1 MNQLDMS
8 KAYTL
13 PKIDRSQNFYHLASI
28 QIVGQSIPS
37 VMVGKLLFEQY
48 GAGTTVNSIIIGN
61 LILWLIGLA
70 IISMV
75 YQAHTNA
82 IENISGYLGKYG
94 GLTFALSLI
103 IAFLIW
109 YVNQINISIISLK
122 SILQFRNYW
131 KDGFDIRI
139 GAVLGLLSAVLSIG
153 GIRLLKWLTVIAFP
167 FLFCYYAYAVIVSQ
181 ESPVFEGSW
190 GLSLPAVVSVV
201 LLNLPG
207 TINLPTFFRHSKSKA
222 NSFLALTIMT
232 VFTILFECA
241 TIWMDFSGA
250 IEFSDVNTPT
260 PLVTMLILPFVS
272 FLIIT
277 SVCSN
282 LINIYLASAC
292 YESFIP
298 KFSGTK
304 GHAIMG
310 LIGTAAYTFIQISS
324 PINFLINLLNAYI
337 GIMGIILLIAVMARL
352 IIKHRPRKYEKVINC
367 ASWLFGC
374 VVSTYLEVKQPDAA
388 IHSLFFG
395 MSASVLFF
403 LVVFFI
409 EETYWSIQKI
419 SLEERKPLKDNEA

>member
-1 MNQLDMS
+1 MNNIKSPLR
-8 KAYTL
+8 
-13 PKIDRSQNFYHLASI
+13 KIDLNQNFYHLACI
-28 QIVGQSIPS
+28 QTVGLSIPTA
-37 VMVGKLLFEQY
+37 MIGKLMSAEF
-48 GAGTTVNSIIIGN
+48 GAGTILSSIFVGN
-61 LILWLIGLA
+61 LILWLVGLA

-75 YQAHTNA
+75 YHAHTNA
-82 IENISGYLGKYG
+82 IENISGYLGRYG
-94 GLTFALSLI
+94 GLIFAFSLI
-103 IAFLIW
+103 TAFLIW
-109 YVNQINISIISLK
+109 YVNQISTSIDALK
-122 SILQFRNYW
+122 SMTQLSVLWRADY
-131 KDGFDIRI
+131 DIRF
-139 GAVLGLLSAVLSIG
+139 GAVLGMLAAVISLG
-153 GIRLLKWLTVIAFP
+153 GIKILKWIAAVTFP
-167 FLFCYYAYAVIVSQ
+167 FVMLYYIYVIYTCPY
-181 ESPVFEGSW
+181 SPIFSGTW
-190 GLSLPAVVSVV
+190 GLSLSAIVMVV

-207 TINLPTFFRHSKSKA
+207 VINLPTFFRHSKSRA
-222 NSFLALTIMT
+222 NSFLALTLMT
-232 VFTILFECA
+232 VFITFFECA

-250 IEFSDVNTPT
+250 IQLDSLKQAAPNMITQ
-260 PLVTMLILPFVS
+260 ILPFII
-272 FLIIT
+272 FLILT
-277 SVCSN
+277 STCSN